1 MVAVKLILR
10 LLLASSLLTG
20 TAVVATVG
28 PAFAGDTIVVTCS
41 NGFTRTVAA
50 QAARGVATSLTKF
63 NAFTHSGV
71 TCSAAPSAPRTKG
84 VTFMTLSCTN
94 GFTRQ
99 VPTRASGGITKALNK
114 FNTYSH
120 TGVTCALS

>member
-1 MVAVKLILR
+1 VKFILR

-20 TAVVATVG
+20 TAVVAVVG
-28 PAFAGDTIVVTCS
+28 PAVAGDTIAVSCS

-63 NAFTHSGV
+63 NAYTHSGV
-71 TCSAAPSAPRTKG
+71 ACVAAPGAPRITS
-84 VTFMTLSCTN
+84 VTFVTLSCSN

-99 VPTRASGGITKALNK
+99 VPSRASAGITKALNK
-114 FNTYSH
+114 FNAYNH
-120 TGVTCALS
+120 RGVTCALI